1 VTRILLDST
10 TKPDGSL
17 EIKVRAAS
25 NYDGTIRR
33 RGFGDPAYRWEV
45 TGNGLFVSGGA
56 VSEAEAKQHIRT
68 AVKEFESA
76 RAEVAR

>member
-25 NYDGTIRR
+25 TYDGTIRR
-33 RGFGDPAYRWEV
+33 RGFGDLAYRWEV
-45 TGNGLFVSGGA
+45 TGNGFFASGGA
-56 VSEAEAKQHIRT
+56 VSDAEAKQHIRT
-68 AVKEFESA
+68 AVKDHERAMSETA
-76 RAEVAR
+76 R